1 MGTAT
6 VIISKGTWICSIN
19 TASHTSENMMESSME
34 TNIHSEHY
42 NGPSPYI
49 KTAVAQFEIPHSLR
63 YKKFTNAILRFYST
77 ANNTWQGYGL
87 KVAPYLTGDTL
98 DALRYNNVE
107 TLGVKGDQITV
118 EPLEFIGPS
127 FPRWRDADIT
137 GIFTNNI
144 YDYTYFTIFI
154 NAFPGMAT
162 DNNDWTGIGNASLTD
177 YETRLILTYDDVP
190 QLPPSPSYPVGTY
203 VSENTDLLFA
213 WNWESDTPATQAA
226 VQLEYKLKTA
236 QSWTTVSL
244 TQTNHTYLLTGGL
257 SVQGVYQWRIK
268 DTNDAGEVS
277 DYSSIAEFNVVG
289 QPAAPVIDNVPNKA
303 LTTIT
308 WATTDQN
315 AFDIQII
322 DSNNK
327 TVINDSVASSVAS
340 YKPNIFLKGSYT
352 AKVRVRNST
361 GLVSDWGTKA
371 FTINAAGPTKPT
383 IRLFQDDTQ
392 ITVETDTAGSQNYA
406 LIRKKGEEGPE
417 KILGFMPMGKFTDS
431 TFGFD
436 RQYKYIVRTWE
447 SGGYTDSDPERV
459 CYPKISIVLQTED
472 DELEI
477 DKSEEI
483 YLPYTEDITGE
494 MAVYNCIGRELPVVE
509 HGAFESRAFKTRLY
523 IEDEDQKERL
533 VAMSKKDRIYYR
545 DYSGRAFPVAI
556 QPPITFARW
565 MSEGYM
571 AEMTFIRIADTEVVV
586 NV

>member
-1 MGTAT
+1 MGSSLLTL
-6 VIISKGTWICSIN
+6 SKGTWIAKNNQQVHSSDN
-19 TASHTSENMMESSME
+19 LLRTSVTPDHE
-34 TNIHSEHY
+34 
-42 NGPSPYI
+42 
-49 KTAVAQFEIPHSLR
+49 TAVVQFTIPQSIR
-63 YKKFTNAILRFYST
+63 YKRFIGATLIFYTT
-77 ANNTWQGYGL
+77 AASSSGPDYGAGA
-87 KVAPYLTGDTL
+87 KISAYKTGNTL
-98 DALRYNNVE
+98 DQLIYNNLG
-107 TLGVKGDQITV
+107 TLGEVTDVVQA
-118 EPLEFIGPS
+118 EPNVLNPNYGT
-127 FPRWRDADIT
+127 FPRWRYLDVT
-137 GIFTNNI
+137 GIFKDNI
-144 YDYTYFTIFI
+144 VDKTYFTVLV
-154 NAFPGMAT
+154 NAMPGIGDYYA
-162 DNNDWTGIGNASLTD
+162 GIGNTSLTD
-177 YETRLILTYDDVP
+177 YETKLSLDYEDVP

-213 WNWESDTPATQAA
+213 WNWEATTGATQAA

-236 QSWTTVSL
+236 ESWTTVSL

-257 SVQGVYQWRIK
+257 AQGVYQWRIK
-268 DTNDAGEVS
+268 GTNDAGEVS

-371 FTINAAGPTKPT
+371 FTINAAGPSKPT

-392 ITVETDTAGSQNYA
+392 ITIETDTAASTNYA
-406 LIRKKGEEGPE
+406 VIRQKGEDGAEE
-417 KILGFMPMGKFTDS
+417 ILGTMTAGKFTDS

-436 RQYKYIVRTWE
+436 RQYKYIVRAWAT
-447 SGGYTDSDPERV
+447 GGYTDSDPERV

-533 VAMSKKDRIYYR
+533 VTMSRKDRIYYR

>member
-1 MGTAT
+1 MGSSLLT
-6 VIISKGTWICSIN
+6 ISKGTWI
-19 TASHTSENMMESSME
+19 E
-34 TNIHSEHY
+34 EHY
-42 NGPSPYI
+42 QTPHTADNLMRTSYWTNWE
-49 KTAVAQFEIPHSLR
+49 TAVAQFVIPQSLR
-63 YKKFTNAILRFYST
+63 YKRFINAVLIFYTT
-77 ANNTWQGYGL
+77 ASVGYDKGTGVRL
-87 KVAPYLTGDTL
+87 SPYMTGDTL
-98 DALRYNNVE
+98 DELIWSNMG
-107 TLGVKGDQITV
+107 TLGERGDIIEA
-118 EPLEFIGPS
+118 EPRSWDPS
-127 FPRWRDADIT
+127 QTFPRWRYLDIT
-137 GIFTNNI
+137 SIFSKYI
-144 YDYTYFTIFI
+144 VDGMYYTVMI
-154 NAFPGMAT
+154 NAFPGNTYGDYA
-162 DNNDWTGIGNASLTD
+162 GIGNASLEG
-177 YETRLILTYDDVP
+177 YETRLSLTYEDVP

-213 WNWESDTPATQAA
+213 WGWESNTPATQAA

-236 QSWTTVSL
+236 ESWTVVSL

-257 SVQGVYQWRIK
+257 AQGVYQWRIK
-268 DTNDAGEVS
+268 GTNDAGEVS

-371 FTINAAGPTKPT
+371 FTINAAGPSKPT

-392 ITVETDTAGSQNYA
+392 ITIETDTAASTNYA
-406 LIRKKGEEGPE
+406 VIRQENEDGAEE
-417 KILGFMPMGKFTDS
+417 ILGTMTAGKFTDS

-436 RQYKYIVRTWE
+436 RQYKYIVRAWAT
-447 SGGYTDSDPERV
+447 GGYTDSDPERV

-533 VAMSKKDRIYYR
+533 VAMSRKDRIYYR

>member
-1 MGTAT
+1 MGSSLLT
-6 VIISKGTWICSIN
+6 ISKGTWI
-19 TASHTSENMMESSME
+19 E
-34 TNIHSEHY
+34 EHY
-42 NGPSPYI
+42 QTPHTADNLMRTSYWTNWE
-49 KTAVAQFEIPHSLR
+49 TAVAQFVIPQSLR
-63 YKKFTNAILRFYST
+63 YKRFINAVLIFYTT
-77 ANNTWQGYGL
+77 ASVGYDKGTGVRL
-87 KVAPYLTGDTL
+87 SPYMTGDTL
-98 DALRYNNVE
+98 DELIWSNMG
-107 TLGVKGDQITV
+107 TLGERGDIIEA
-118 EPLEFIGPS
+118 EPRSWDPS
-127 FPRWRDADIT
+127 QTFPRWRYLDIT
-137 GIFTNNI
+137 SIFSKYI
-144 YDYTYFTIFI
+144 VDGMYYTVMI
-154 NAFPGMAT
+154 NAFPGNTYGDYA
-162 DNNDWTGIGNASLTD
+162 GFGNASLEG
-177 YETRLILTYDDVP
+177 YETRLSLTYEDVP

-213 WNWESDTPATQAA
+213 WGWESDTPATQAA

-236 QSWTTVSL
+236 ESWTVVSL

-257 SVQGVYQWRIK
+257 AQGVYQWRIK
-268 DTNDAGEVS
+268 GTNDAGEVS

-371 FTINAAGPTKPT
+371 FTINAAGPSKPT

-392 ITVETDTAGSQNYA
+392 ITIETDTAASTNYA
-406 LIRKKGEEGPE
+406 VIRQEGEDGAEE
-417 KILGFMPMGKFTDS
+417 ILGTMTAGKFTDS

-436 RQYKYIVRTWE
+436 RQYKYIVRAWAT
-447 SGGYTDSDPERV
+447 GGYTDSDPERV

-483 YLPYTEDITGE
+483 YLPYMEDITGE

-533 VAMSKKDRIYYR
+533 VAMSRKDRIYYR

>member
-1 MGTAT
+1 MGSSLLT
-6 VIISKGTWICSIN
+6 ISKGTWIYEN
-19 TASHTSENMMESSME
+19 NQTPHTSDNLMRSSIF
-34 TNIHSEHY
+34 TNEE
-42 NGPSPYI
+42 
-49 KTAVAQFEIPHSLR
+49 TAVAQFIIPSSLR
-63 YKKFTNAILRFYST
+63 YKRFVSATLIFYTT
-77 ANNTWQGYGL
+77 ARSGSETSYGDGCRL
-87 KVAPYLTGDTL
+87 SAYKTGDTL
-98 DALRYNNVE
+98 DELIWNNMGALGER
-107 TLGVKGDQITV
+107 GDIIEA
-118 EPLEFIGPS
+118 EPIS
-127 FPRWRDADIT
+127 AYSSDTFPRWRYIDIT
-137 GIFTNNI
+137 GIFAKNI
-144 YDYTYFTIFI
+144 VDGTYYTIMI
-154 NAFPGMAT
+154 NAWPGVHGAYA
-162 DNNDWTGIGNASLTD
+162 GIGNASLTD
-177 YETRLILTYDDVP
+177 YETKLSVTYEDVP

-213 WNWESDTPATQAA
+213 WNWETTTGSSQAA

-236 QSWTTVSL
+236 ESWTTVSL

-257 SVQGVYQWRIK
+257 AQGVYQWRIK
-268 DTNDAGEVS
+268 GTNDAGEVS

-371 FTINAAGPTKPT
+371 FTINAAGPSKPT

-392 ITVETDTAGSQNYA
+392 ITIETDTVASTNYA
-406 LIRKKGEEGPE
+406 VIRQEGEDGAEE
-417 KILGFMPMGKFTDS
+417 ILGTMTAGKFTDS

-436 RQYKYIVRTWE
+436 RQYKYIVRAWAT
-447 SGGYTDSDPERV
+447 GGYTDSDPERV

-494 MAVYNCIGRELPVVE
+494 MAVYNCIGRQLPVVE

-533 VAMSKKDRIYYR
+533 VAMSRKDRIYYR

>member
-1 MGTAT
+1 MGSALLT
-6 VIISKGTWICSIN
+6 ISKGTWIYKNNQIP
-19 TASHTSENMMESSME
+19 HTSDNLLR
-34 TNIHSEHY
+34 TN
-42 NGPSPYI
+42 YI
-49 KTAVAQFEIPHSLR
+49 TGNETAVAQFVIPQNLR
-63 YKKFTNAILRFYST
+63 YKRFIGATLIMYTTPRAGTSESFGT
-77 ANNTWQGYGL
+77 GCRL
-87 KVAPYLTGDTL
+87 SPYKTRDTL
-98 DALRYNNVE
+98 DELIWNNRG
-107 TLGVKGDQITV
+107 TLGEQGDIIEA
-118 EPLEFIGPS
+118 EPQSWDQSET
-127 FPRWRDADIT
+127 FPRWRYLDVTA
-137 GIFTNNI
+137 IFK
-144 YDYTYFTIFI
+144 DYIVDGTYYTIMI
-154 NAFPGMAT
+154 NAWPGLGAGYYA
-162 DNNDWTGIGNASLTD
+162 GIGNASLTD
-177 YETRLILTYDDVP
+177 YETRLSVDYEDVP

-203 VSENTDLLFA
+203 VMENTDLLFA
-213 WNWESDTPATQAA
+213 WNWETTTGSSQAA

-236 QSWTTVSL
+236 ESWTTVSL

-257 SVQGVYQWRIK
+257 AQGVYQWRIK
-268 DTNDAGEVS
+268 GTNDAGEVS

-371 FTINAAGPTKPT
+371 FTINAAGPSKPT

-392 ITVETDTAGSQNYA
+392 ITIETDTAASTNYA
-406 LIRKKGEEGPE
+406 VIRQEGEDGAEE
-417 KILGFMPMGKFTDS
+417 ILGMMTAGKFTDS

-436 RQYKYIVRTWE
+436 RQYKYIVRAWAT
-447 SGGYTDSDPERV
+447 GGYTDSDPERV

-533 VAMSKKDRIYYR
+533 VAMSRKDRIYYR

>member
-1 MGTAT
+1 MGSALLT
-6 VIISKGTWICSIN
+6 ISKGTWIYKNNQIP
-19 TASHTSENMMESSME
+19 HTSDNLLRTS
-34 TNIHSEHY
+34 
-42 NGPSPYI
+42 YI
-49 KTAVAQFEIPHSLR
+49 TGNETAVAQFVIPQNLR
-63 YKKFTNAILRFYST
+63 YKRFIGATLIMYTTPRTGTSESFGT
-77 ANNTWQGYGL
+77 GCRL
-87 KVAPYLTGDTL
+87 SPYKTRDTL
-98 DALRYNNVE
+98 DELIWNNRG
-107 TLGVKGDQITV
+107 TLGEQGDIIEA
-118 EPLEFIGPS
+118 EPQSWDQSET
-127 FPRWRDADIT
+127 FPRWRYLDVTA
-137 GIFTNNI
+137 IFK
-144 YDYTYFTIFI
+144 DYIVDGTYYTIMI
-154 NAFPGMAT
+154 NAWPGLGPGMYA
-162 DNNDWTGIGNASLTD
+162 GIGNASLTD
-177 YETRLILTYDDVP
+177 YETRLSVDYEDVP

-203 VSENTDLLFA
+203 VMENTDLLFA
-213 WNWESDTPATQAA
+213 WNWETTTGSSQAA

-236 QSWTTVSL
+236 ESWTTVSL

-257 SVQGVYQWRIK
+257 AQGVYQWRIK
-268 DTNDAGEVS
+268 GTNDAGEVS

-371 FTINAAGPTKPT
+371 FTINAAGPSKPT

-392 ITVETDTAGSQNYA
+392 ITIETDTAASTNYA
-406 LIRKKGEEGPE
+406 VIRQEGEDGAEE
-417 KILGFMPMGKFTDS
+417 ILGTMAAGKFTDS

-436 RQYKYIVRTWE
+436 RQYKYIVRAWAT
-447 SGGYTDSDPERV
+447 GGYTDSDPERV

-533 VAMSKKDRIYYR
+533 VAMSRKDRIYYR

>member
-1 MGTAT
+1 MGNSTLT
-6 VIISKGTWICSIN
+6 ISKGTWIEPSN
-19 TASHTSENMMESSME
+19 QTPHTSDNLLRTAWYTDS
-34 TNIHSEHY
+34 Y
-42 NGPSPYI
+42 
-49 KTAVAQFEIPHSLR
+49 TAVAQFTIPQILR
-63 YKKFTNAILRFYST
+63 YKRFINATLQFYT
-77 ANNTWQGYGL
+77 TGGLNTPGTGVQISAY
-87 KVAPYLTGDTL
+87 KTGDTL
-98 DALRYNNVE
+98 DSLIWSNMG
-107 TLGVKGDQITV
+107 TLGERGDIIV
-118 EPLEFIGPS
+118 AEPFGWDS
-127 FPRWRDADIT
+127 SQTFPRWRSLDVT

-144 YDYTYFTIFI
+144 VDGTYFTVMV
-154 NAFPGMAT
+154 NAFPGVSTNYA
-162 DNNDWTGIGNASLTD
+162 GIGNASLSG
-177 YETRLILTYDDVP
+177 YETKLILTYEDVP
-190 QLPPSPSYPVGTY
+190 QFPPSPSYPVGTY
-203 VSENTDLLFA
+203 VSEDTDLLFA
-213 WNWESDTPATQAA
+213 WNWETTTGSSQAA

-236 QSWTTVSL
+236 ENWTVVSL

-268 DTNDAGEVS
+268 GTNDAGEVS

-308 WATTDQN
+308 WTTTDQN

-327 TVINDSVASSVAS
+327 KVIDDSVASSVAS

-371 FTINAAGPTKPT
+371 FTINAAGPTKPN
-383 IRLFQDDTQ
+383 ILLFQNGVH
-392 ITVETDTAGSQNYA
+392 ISIETTTAASTNYA
-406 LIRKKGEEGPE
+406 VVRQEGEDGAEE
-417 KILGFMPMGKFTDS
+417 ILGTMTAGKFTDS

-436 RQYKYIVRTWE
+436 RQYKYIVRAWAT
-447 SGGYTDSDPERV
+447 GGYTDSDPERV

-533 VAMSKKDRIYYR
+533 VAMSRKDRIYYR

-565 MSEGYM
+565 MSAGYM

>member
-1 MGTAT
+1 METST
-6 VIISKGTWICSIN
+6 LTLSNGTWIEPSN
-19 TASHTSENMMESSME
+19 QTPHSTETLLRTAWYT
-34 TNIHSEHY
+34 TTY
-42 NGPSPYI
+42 
-49 KTAVAQFEIPHSLR
+49 TAVVQFTIPQSLR
-63 YKKFTNAILRFYST
+63 YKRFTNATLSFYTT
-77 ANNTWQGYGL
+77 AVNNLYGTGVRL
-87 KVAPYLTGDTL
+87 SVYKTGDTL
-98 DALRYNNVE
+98 DSLIWSNVGV
-107 TLGVKGDQITV
+107 LGERGEIIDA
-118 EPLEFIGPS
+118 EPFDIDPS
-127 FPRWRDADIT
+127 KTFPRWRNLDIT
-137 GIFTNNI
+137 GIFASNI
-144 YDYTYFTIFI
+144 VDGTYFTVMI
-154 NAFPGMAT
+154 NAFPGNSYDYA
-162 DNNDWTGIGNASLTD
+162 GIGNYNLSG
-177 YETRLILTYDDVP
+177 YETKLILTYEDVP

-203 VSENTDLLFA
+203 VTENTDLLFA
-213 WNWESDTPATQAA
+213 WNWEATTGATQAA

-236 QSWTTVSL
+236 ESWTVVSL

-268 DTNDAGEVS
+268 GTNDAGEVS

-361 GLVSDWGTKA
+361 GLVSNWGTKA

-392 ITVETDTAGSQNYA
+392 ITIETDTSASTNYA
-406 LIRKKGEEGPE
+406 VIRQEGEDGAEE
-417 KILGFMPMGKFTDS
+417 ILGTMTAGKFTDS

-436 RQYKYIVRTWE
+436 RQYKYIVRAWAT
-447 SGGYTDSDPERV
+447 GGYTDSDPERV

-533 VAMSKKDRIYYR
+533 VAMSRKDRIFYR

>member
-1 MGTAT
+1 MGSALLT
-6 VIISKGTWICSIN
+6 ISKGTWIYKNNQIP
-19 TASHTSENMMESSME
+19 HTSDNLLR
-34 TNIHSEHY
+34 TN
-42 NGPSPYI
+42 YI
-49 KTAVAQFEIPHSLR
+49 TGNETAVAQFVIPQNLR
-63 YKKFTNAILRFYST
+63 YKRFIGATLIMYTT
-77 ANNTWQGYGL
+77 ARAGTSESFGTGCRL
-87 KVAPYLTGDTL
+87 SPYKTRDTL
-98 DALRYNNVE
+98 DELIWNNRG
-107 TLGVKGDQITV
+107 TLGEQGDIIEA
-118 EPLEFIGPS
+118 EPQSWDQSET
-127 FPRWRDADIT
+127 FPRWRYLDVTA
-137 GIFTNNI
+137 IFK
-144 YDYTYFTIFI
+144 DYIVDGTYYTIMI
-154 NAFPGMAT
+154 NAWPGLGAGYYA
-162 DNNDWTGIGNASLTD
+162 GIGNASLTD
-177 YETRLILTYDDVP
+177 YETRLSVDYEDVP

-203 VSENTDLLFA
+203 VMENTDLLFA
-213 WNWESDTPATQAA
+213 WDWETTTGSSQAA

-236 QSWTTVSL
+236 ESWTTVSL

-257 SVQGVYQWRIK
+257 AQGVYQWRIK
-268 DTNDAGEVS
+268 GTNDAGEVS
-277 DYSSIAEFNVVG
+277 EYSSIAEFNVVG

-371 FTINAAGPTKPT
+371 FTINAAGPSKPT

-392 ITVETDTAGSQNYA
+392 ITIETDTAASTNYA
-406 LIRKKGEEGPE
+406 VIRQKGEDGAEE
-417 KILGFMPMGKFTDS
+417 ILGIMTAGKFTDS

-436 RQYKYIVRTWE
+436 RQYKYIVRAWAT
-447 SGGYTDSDPERV
+447 GGYTDSDPERV

-494 MAVYNCIGRELPVVE
+494 MAAYNCIGRELPVVE

-533 VAMSKKDRIYYR
+533 VAMSRKDRIYYR

>member
-1 MGTAT
+1 MGTST
-6 VIISKGTWICSIN
+6 LTLSNGTWIEPSN
-19 TASHTSENMMESSME
+19 QTPHSTDTLLRTAYYT
-34 TNIHSEHY
+34 TTY
-42 NGPSPYI
+42 
-49 KTAVAQFEIPHSLR
+49 TAVVQFTIPQSLR
-63 YKKFTNAILRFYST
+63 YKRFINATLSFYTT
-77 ANNTWQGYGL
+77 AVYNLYGTGVRL
-87 KVAPYLTGDTL
+87 SVYKTGDTL
-98 DALRYNNVE
+98 DSLIWSNV
-107 TLGVKGDQITV
+107 GVFGERGEIIDA
-118 EPLEFIGPS
+118 EPFDIDPS
-127 FPRWRDADIT
+127 KTFPRWRNLDIT
-137 GIFTNNI
+137 GIFANNI
-144 YDYTYFTIFI
+144 VDGTYFTIMI
-154 NAFPGMAT
+154 NAFPGNSYDYAG
-162 DNNDWTGIGNASLTD
+162 TGNYNLSG
-177 YETRLILTYDDVP
+177 YETKLILTYEDVP

-203 VSENTDLLFA
+203 VSEDTDLLFA
-213 WNWESDTPATQAA
+213 WNWEATTGATQAA

-236 QSWTTVSL
+236 STWTTVSL

-268 DTNDAGEVS
+268 GTNDAGEVS

-361 GLVSDWGTKA
+361 GLVSNWGTKA

-392 ITVETDTAGSQNYA
+392 ITIETDTAASTNYA
-406 LIRKKGEEGPE
+406 VIRQEGEDGAE
-417 KILGFMPMGKFTDS
+417 KILGTMTAGKFTDS

-436 RQYKYIVRTWE
+436 RQYKYVVRAWAT
-447 SGGYTDSDPERV
+447 GGYTDSDPERT

-565 MSEGYM
+565 MGDGYM
-571 AEMTFIRIADTEVVV
+571 ADIQFVRISDTEVVI

>member
-1 MGTAT
+1 MGSALLT
-6 VIISKGTWICSIN
+6 ISKGTWIYKNNQIP
-19 TASHTSENMMESSME
+19 HTSDNLLRTS
-34 TNIHSEHY
+34 
-42 NGPSPYI
+42 YI
-49 KTAVAQFEIPHSLR
+49 TGNETAVAQFVIPQNLR
-63 YKKFTNAILRFYST
+63 YKRFIGATLIMYTTPRTGTSESFGT
-77 ANNTWQGYGL
+77 GCRL
-87 KVAPYLTGDTL
+87 SPYKTGDTL
-98 DALRYNNVE
+98 DELIWNNRG
-107 TLGVKGDQITV
+107 TLGEQGDIIEA
-118 EPLEFIGPS
+118 EPQSWDQSET
-127 FPRWRDADIT
+127 FPRWRYLDVTA
-137 GIFTNNI
+137 IFK
-144 YDYTYFTIFI
+144 DYIVDGTYYTIMI
-154 NAFPGMAT
+154 NAWPGLGPGMYA
-162 DNNDWTGIGNASLTD
+162 GIGNASLTD
-177 YETRLILTYDDVP
+177 YETRLSVDYEDVP

-203 VSENTDLLFA
+203 VMENTDLLFA
-213 WNWESDTPATQAA
+213 WNWETTTGSSQAA

-236 QSWTTVSL
+236 ESWTTVSL

-257 SVQGVYQWRIK
+257 AQGVYQWRIK
-268 DTNDAGEVS
+268 GTNDAGEVS

-361 GLVSDWGTKA
+361 GLVSDWGTIA
-371 FTINAAGPTKPT
+371 FTINAAGPSKPT

-392 ITVETDTAGSQNYA
+392 ITIETDTAASTNYA
-406 LIRKKGEEGPE
+406 VIRQEGEDGAEE
-417 KILGFMPMGKFTDS
+417 ILGTMTAGKFTDS

-436 RQYKYIVRTWE
+436 RQYKYIVRAWAT
-447 SGGYTDSDPERV
+447 GGYTDSDPERV

-533 VAMSKKDRIYYR
+533 VAMSRKDRIYYR

>member
-1 MGTAT
+1 MGTST
-6 VIISKGTWICSIN
+6 LIINKGTWIVPESQ
-19 TASHTSENMMESSME
+19 TPHTSDPLMRSDWY
-34 TNIHSEHY
+34 TNR
-42 NGPSPYI
+42 N
-49 KTAVAQFEIPHSLR
+49 TAVAQFVIPQSLR
-63 YKKFTNAILRFYST
+63 YKKFINAVLNFYST
-77 ANNTWQGYGL
+77 AASNWQGTGVRL
-87 KVAPYLTGDTL
+87 SPYKTRDTL
-98 DALRYNNVE
+98 DSLIWSNVE
-107 TLGVKGDQITV
+107 SLGERGEIITAEKWSYDEV
-118 EPLEFIGPS
+118 TY
-127 FPRWRDADIT
+127 PRWRSIDIT
-137 GIFTNNI
+137 GIFLGYIVDDT
-144 YDYTYFTIFI
+144 YYTVMI
-154 NAFPGMAT
+154 NAIPGHSAA
-162 DNNDWTGIGNASLTD
+162 DGYFADLYTGIGNYNLSG
-177 YETRLILTYDDVP
+177 YETKLILTYDDVP

-203 VSENTDLLFA
+203 VTENTDLLFA
-213 WNWESDTPATQAA
+213 WNWEATTGATQAA
-226 VQLEYKLKTA
+226 VQLEYKLKAA
-236 QSWTTVSL
+236 QSWTVVSL

-268 DTNDAGEVS
+268 GTNDAGEVS

-308 WATTDQN
+308 WGTTDQN

-371 FTINAAGPTKPT
+371 FTINAAGPTKPN
-383 IRLFQDDTQ
+383 ILLFQNGVH
-392 ITVETDTAGSQNYA
+392 ISIETTTAASTNYA
-406 LIRKKGEEGPE
+406 VIRQEGEDGAE
-417 KILGFMPMGKFTDS
+417 KILGTMTAGKFTDS

-436 RQYKYIVRTWE
+436 RQYKYIVRAWAT
-447 SGGYTDSDPERV
+447 GGYTDSDPERV

-533 VAMSKKDRIYYR
+533 VAMSRKDRIYYR

>member
-1 MGTAT
+1 MGGSLLTL
-6 VIISKGTWICSIN
+6 SKGTWIAQDSQTGHVSDN
-19 TASHTSENMMESSME
+19 LMRSNWYPTRE
-34 TNIHSEHY
+34 
-42 NGPSPYI
+42 
-49 KTAVAQFEIPHSLR
+49 TAVAQFTIPQNLR
-63 YKKFTNAILRFYST
+63 YKRFTSATLIFYST
-77 ANNTWQGYGL
+77 TDPNSGFNTGSGCRLSAY
-87 KVAPYLTGDTL
+87 KTGDTL
-98 DALRYNNVE
+98 DQLIWSNMGALGERSEIIVAE
-107 TLGVKGDQITV
+107 EFRWSGDT
-118 EPLEFIGPS
+118 
-127 FPRWRDADIT
+127 FPRWRYIDVTAL
-137 GIFTNNI
+137 FANNLV
-144 YDYTYFTIFI
+144 DRTYFTVMI
-154 NAFPGMAT
+154 NAFPGLASYC
-162 DNNDWTGIGNASLTD
+162 GIGNVSNTG
-177 YETRLILTYDDVP
+177 YETRLSLGYEDVP

-203 VSENTDLLFA
+203 VNENTDLLFA
-213 WNWESDTPATQAA
+213 WNWEATTGATQAA

-236 QSWTTVSL
+236 ESWTTVSL

-257 SVQGVYQWRIK
+257 AQGVYQWRIK
-268 DTNDAGEVS
+268 GTNDAGEVS

-371 FTINAAGPTKPT
+371 FTINAAGPSKPT

-392 ITVETDTAGSQNYA
+392 ITIETDTAASTNYA
-406 LIRKKGEEGPE
+406 VIRQEGEDGAEE
-417 KILGFMPMGKFTDS
+417 ILGTMTAGKFTDS

-436 RQYKYIVRTWE
+436 RQYKYIVRAWAT
-447 SGGYTDSDPERV
+447 GGYTDSDPERV

-533 VAMSKKDRIYYR
+533 VAMSRKDRIYYR

>member
-1 MGTAT
+1 MGSALLT
-6 VIISKGTWICSIN
+6 ISKGTWIYKNNQIP
-19 TASHTSENMMESSME
+19 HTSDNLLR
-34 TNIHSEHY
+34 TN
-42 NGPSPYI
+42 YI
-49 KTAVAQFEIPHSLR
+49 TGNETAVAQFVIPQNLR
-63 YKKFTNAILRFYST
+63 YKRFIGATLIMYTTPRAGTSESFGT
-77 ANNTWQGYGL
+77 GCRL
-87 KVAPYLTGDTL
+87 SPYKTRDTL
-98 DALRYNNVE
+98 DELIWNNRG
-107 TLGVKGDQITV
+107 TLGEQGDIIEA
-118 EPLEFIGPS
+118 EPQSWDQSET
-127 FPRWRDADIT
+127 FPRWRYLDVTA
-137 GIFTNNI
+137 IFK
-144 YDYTYFTIFI
+144 DYIVDGTYYTIMI
-154 NAFPGMAT
+154 NAWPGLGAGYYA
-162 DNNDWTGIGNASLTD
+162 GIGNASLTD
-177 YETRLILTYDDVP
+177 YETRLSVDYEDVP

-203 VSENTDLLFA
+203 VMENTDLLFA
-213 WNWESDTPATQAA
+213 WNWETTTGSSQAA

-236 QSWTTVSL
+236 ESWTTVSL

-257 SVQGVYQWRIK
+257 AQGVYQWRIK
-268 DTNDAGEVS
+268 GTNDAGEVS

-303 LTTIT
+303 LTTII

-340 YKPNIFLKGSYT
+340 YKPNTFLKGSYT

-371 FTINAAGPTKPT
+371 FTINAAGPSKPT

-392 ITVETDTAGSQNYA
+392 ITIETDTAASTNYA
-406 LIRKKGEEGPE
+406 VIRQEGEDGAE
-417 KILGFMPMGKFTDS
+417 KILGTMTAGKFTDS

-436 RQYKYIVRTWE
+436 RQYKYIVRAWAT
-447 SGGYTDSDPERV
+447 GGYTDSDPERV

-509 HGAFESRAFKTRLY
+509 HGAFELRAFKTRLY

-533 VAMSKKDRIYYR
+533 VAMSRKDRIYYR

>member
-1 MGTAT
+1 MGSALLT
-6 VIISKGTWICSIN
+6 ISKGTWIYKNNQIP
-19 TASHTSENMMESSME
+19 HTSDNLLR
-34 TNIHSEHY
+34 TN
-42 NGPSPYI
+42 YI
-49 KTAVAQFEIPHSLR
+49 TGNETAVAQFVIPQNLR
-63 YKKFTNAILRFYST
+63 YKRFIGATLIMYTTPRAGTSESFGT
-77 ANNTWQGYGL
+77 GCRL
-87 KVAPYLTGDTL
+87 SPYKTRDTL
-98 DALRYNNVE
+98 DELIWNNRG
-107 TLGVKGDQITV
+107 TLGEQGDIIEA
-118 EPLEFIGPS
+118 EPQSWDQSET
-127 FPRWRDADIT
+127 FPRWRYLDVTA
-137 GIFTNNI
+137 IFK
-144 YDYTYFTIFI
+144 DYIVDGTYYTIMI
-154 NAFPGMAT
+154 NAWPGLGAGYYA
-162 DNNDWTGIGNASLTD
+162 GIGNASLTD
-177 YETRLILTYDDVP
+177 YETRLSVDYEDVP

-203 VSENTDLLFA
+203 VMENTDLLFA
-213 WNWESDTPATQAA
+213 WNWETTTGSSQAA

-236 QSWTTVSL
+236 ESWTTVSL
-244 TQTNHTYLLTGGL
+244 TQTSHTYLLTGGL
-257 SVQGVYQWRIK
+257 AQGVYQWRIK
-268 DTNDAGEVS
+268 GTNDAGEVS

-371 FTINAAGPTKPT
+371 FTINAAGPSKPT

-392 ITVETDTAGSQNYA
+392 ITIETDTAASTNYA
-406 LIRKKGEEGPE
+406 VIRQEGEDGAE
-417 KILGFMPMGKFTDS
+417 KILGTMTAGKFTDS

-436 RQYKYIVRTWE
+436 RQYKYIVRAWAT
-447 SGGYTDSDPERV
+447 GGYTDSDPERV

-533 VAMSKKDRIYYR
+533 VAMSRKDRIYYR

>member
-1 MGTAT
+1 MGSSLLTLT
-6 VIISKGTWICSIN
+6 KGTWIN
-19 TASHTSENMMESSME
+19 PNNQQSHTSDNLLRTSI
-34 TNIHSEHY
+34 TANQD
-42 NGPSPYI
+42 
-49 KTAVAQFEIPHSLR
+49 TAVVQFTIPQNLR
-63 YKKFTNAILRFYST
+63 YKRFINAVLIFYTTTSAGGQDIGAGAKLT
-77 ANNTWQGYGL
+77 AY
-87 KVAPYLTGDTL
+87 KTGDTL
-98 DALRYNNVE
+98 DQLIWSNMGALGEITDIVQAEPN
-107 TLGVKGDQITV
+107 TLAPSAG
-118 EPLEFIGPS
+118 S
-127 FPRWRDADIT
+127 FPRWRYLDVT
-137 GIFTNNI
+137 GIFLNNI
-144 YDYTYFTIFI
+144 VDATYFTVMI
-154 NAFPGMAT
+154 NAIPGIGTSYA
-162 DNNDWTGIGNASLTD
+162 GIGNVSNTGYETKLSLD
-177 YETRLILTYDDVP
+177 YEDVP
-190 QLPPSPSYPVGTY
+190 QLPPAPSYPVGTY

-213 WNWESDTPATQAA
+213 WSWETTTGSSQAA

-236 QSWTTVSL
+236 ESWTTVSL

-257 SVQGVYQWRIK
+257 AQGVYQWRIK
-268 DTNDAGEVS
+268 GTNDAGEVS

-371 FTINAAGPTKPT
+371 FTINAAGPSKPT

-392 ITVETDTAGSQNYA
+392 ITIETDTAASTNYA
-406 LIRKKGEEGPE
+406 VIRQEGEDGAE
-417 KILGFMPMGKFTDS
+417 KILGTMTAGKFTDS

-436 RQYKYIVRTWE
+436 RQYKYIVRAWAT
-447 SGGYTDSDPERV
+447 GGYTDSDPERV

-533 VAMSKKDRIYYR
+533 VAMSRKDRIYYR

>member
-1 MGTAT
+1 MGTST
-6 VIISKGTWICSIN
+6 LIINKGTWIYEN
-19 TASHTSENMMESSME
+19 DQTPHTSDTLMRSDWR
-34 TNIHSEHY
+34 TDGH
-42 NGPSPYI
+42 
-49 KTAVAQFEIPHSLR
+49 TAVAQFVIPQNLR
-63 YKKFTNAILRFYST
+63 YKRFINATLTFYST
-77 ANNTWQGYGL
+77 GGVQNYHGKGARL
-87 KVAPYLTGDTL
+87 SPYKTGDTL
-98 DALRYNNVE
+98 DELIWSNMGS
-107 TLGVKGDQITV
+107 LGERGEIIEAERWTYDDTTY
-118 EPLEFIGPS
+118 
-127 FPRWRDADIT
+127 PRWRSIDVT
-137 GIFTNNI
+137 GIFKDYIVDGTYYTVMINAVPGFSYPNI
-144 YDYTYFTIFI
+144 YEYDLY
-154 NAFPGMAT
+154 
-162 DNNDWTGIGNASLTD
+162 TGIGNYNLSG
-177 YETRLILTYDDVP
+177 YETKLTLTYEDVP

-203 VSENTDLLFA
+203 VTENTDLLFA
-213 WNWESDTPATQAA
+213 WNWETTTGSSQAA

-236 QSWTTVSL
+236 ESWTTVSL

-268 DTNDAGEVS
+268 GTNDAGEVS

-371 FTINAAGPTKPT
+371 FTINAAGPSKPT

-392 ITVETDTAGSQNYA
+392 ITIETDTAASTNYA
-406 LIRKKGEEGPE
+406 VIRQEGEDGAEE
-417 KILGFMPMGKFTDS
+417 ILGTMTAGKFIDS

-436 RQYKYIVRTWE
+436 RQYKYIVRAWAT
-447 SGGYTDSDPERV
+447 GGYTDSDPERV

-533 VAMSKKDRIYYR
+533 VAMSRKDRIYYR

>member
-1 MGTAT
+1 MGSSTLT
-6 VIISKGTWICSIN
+6 INKGTWIYEN
-19 TASHTSENMMESSME
+19 DQTPHTSDTLLRSDWY
-34 TNIHSEHY
+34 TDKH
-42 NGPSPYI
+42 
-49 KTAVAQFEIPHSLR
+49 TAVAQFVIPNNLR
-63 YKKFTNAILRFYST
+63 YKRFINATLTFYST
-77 ANNTWQGYGL
+77 EGMPGWTGGGVRL
-87 KVAPYLTGDTL
+87 SPYKTGDTL
-98 DALRYNNVE
+98 NELIWSNVSN
-107 TLGVKGDQITV
+107 LGERGDIIVAERFDFDENKTY
-118 EPLEFIGPS
+118 
-127 FPRWRDADIT
+127 PRWRSLDIT
-137 GIFTNNI
+137 GIFKDYIVDGTYYTVMINAVPGFSYPNI
-144 YDYTYFTIFI
+144 YDYDHY
-154 NAFPGMAT
+154 
-162 DNNDWTGIGNASLTD
+162 TGIGNANLSG
-177 YETRLILTYDDVP
+177 YETKLILTYEDVP

-203 VSENTDLLFA
+203 VSEDTDLLFA
-213 WNWESDTPATQAA
+213 WNWETTTGSSQAA

-236 QSWTTVSL
+236 ESWTVVSL

-268 DTNDAGEVS
+268 GTNDAGEVS

-308 WATTDQN
+308 WTTTDQN

-361 GLVSDWGTKA
+361 GLVSNWGTKA
-371 FTINAAGPTKPT
+371 FTINAAGPAAPN
-383 IRLFQDDTQ
+383 IQLYQDDTH
-392 ITVETDTAGSQNYA
+392 ILIETMYAAGYNYA
-406 LIRKKGEEGPE
+406 VVRTEGEDGPE
-417 KILGFMPMGKFTDS
+417 KILGRMPVGTFTDS
-431 TFGFD
+431 TFGFGK
-436 RQYKYIVRTWE
+436 QYKYVVRVWE

-483 YLPYTEDITGE
+483 YLPYTEDINGE

-509 HGAFESRAFKTRLY
+509 HGAFESRAFKTRIY

-533 VAMSKKDRIYYR
+533 VAMSRKNRIFYR

>member
-1 MGTAT
+1 MGSALLT
-6 VIISKGTWICSIN
+6 ISKGTWIYKNNQIP
-19 TASHTSENMMESSME
+19 HTSDNLLRTS
-34 TNIHSEHY
+34 
-42 NGPSPYI
+42 YI
-49 KTAVAQFEIPHSLR
+49 TGNETAVAQFVIPQNLR
-63 YKKFTNAILRFYST
+63 YKRFIGATLIMYTTPRTGTSESFGT
-77 ANNTWQGYGL
+77 GCRL
-87 KVAPYLTGDTL
+87 SPYKTGDTL
-98 DALRYNNVE
+98 DELIWNNRG
-107 TLGVKGDQITV
+107 TLGEQGDIIEA
-118 EPLEFIGPS
+118 EPQSWDQSET
-127 FPRWRDADIT
+127 FPRWRYLDVTA
-137 GIFTNNI
+137 IFK
-144 YDYTYFTIFI
+144 DYIVDGTYYTIMI
-154 NAFPGMAT
+154 NAWPGLGAGMYA
-162 DNNDWTGIGNASLTD
+162 GIGNASLTD
-177 YETRLILTYDDVP
+177 YETRLSVDYEDVP

-203 VSENTDLLFA
+203 VMENTDLLFA
-213 WNWESDTPATQAA
+213 WNWETTTGSSQAA

-236 QSWTTVSL
+236 ESWTTVSL

-257 SVQGVYQWRIK
+257 AQGVYQWRIK
-268 DTNDAGEVS
+268 GTNDAGEVS

-308 WATTDQN
+308 WTTTDQN

-327 TVINDSVASSVAS
+327 KVIDDSVASSVAS

-383 IRLFQDDTQ
+383 IRLFQNDTQ

-406 LIRKKGEEGPE
+406 LIRTEGEEGPE

-523 IEDEDQKERL
+523 IEDENQKERL
-533 VAMSKKDRIYYR
+533 VAMSRKDRIYYR

>member
-1 MGTAT
+1 MGSSLLTLT
-6 VIISKGTWICSIN
+6 KGTWIAKNNQQVHSSDN
-19 TASHTSENMMESSME
+19 LLRTSVTPDHE
-34 TNIHSEHY
+34 
-42 NGPSPYI
+42 
-49 KTAVAQFEIPHSLR
+49 TAVVQFTIPQSIR
-63 YKKFTNAILRFYST
+63 YKRFIGATLIFYTT
-77 ANNTWQGYGL
+77 AASSSGPDYGAGA
-87 KVAPYLTGDTL
+87 KISAYKTGNTL
-98 DALRYNNVE
+98 DQLIYNNLG
-107 TLGVKGDQITV
+107 TLGEVTDVVQA
-118 EPLEFIGPS
+118 EPNVLNPNYGT
-127 FPRWRDADIT
+127 FPRWRYLDVT
-137 GIFTNNI
+137 GIFKDNI
-144 YDYTYFTIFI
+144 VDKTYFTVLV
-154 NAFPGMAT
+154 NAMPGIGDYYA
-162 DNNDWTGIGNASLTD
+162 GIGNTSLTD
-177 YETRLILTYDDVP
+177 YETKLSLDYEDVP

-213 WNWESDTPATQAA
+213 WNWEATTGAPQAA

-236 QSWTTVSL
+236 ESWTTVSL

-257 SVQGVYQWRIK
+257 AQGVYQWRIK
-268 DTNDAGEVS
+268 GTNDAGEVS

-392 ITVETDTAGSQNYA
+392 ITIETDTAASTNYA
-406 LIRKKGEEGPE
+406 VIRQEGEDGAEE
-417 KILGFMPMGKFTDS
+417 ILGTMTAGKFTDS

-436 RQYKYIVRTWE
+436 RQYKYIVRAWAT
-447 SGGYTDSDPERV
+447 GGYTDSDPERV

-523 IEDEDQKERL
+523 IEDEDQKERI
-533 VAMSKKDRIYYR
+533 VAMSRKDRIYYR

>member
-1 MGTAT
+1 MGSSLLTLT
-6 VIISKGTWICSIN
+6 KGTWIAKNNQQVHSSDN
-19 TASHTSENMMESSME
+19 LLRTSVTPDHE
-34 TNIHSEHY
+34 
-42 NGPSPYI
+42 
-49 KTAVAQFEIPHSLR
+49 TAVVQFTIPQSIR
-63 YKKFTNAILRFYST
+63 YKRFIGATLIFYTT
-77 ANNTWQGYGL
+77 AASSSGPDYGAGA
-87 KVAPYLTGDTL
+87 KISAYKTGNTL
-98 DALRYNNVE
+98 DQLIYNNLG
-107 TLGVKGDQITV
+107 TLGEVTDVVQA
-118 EPLEFIGPS
+118 EPNVLNPNYGT
-127 FPRWRDADIT
+127 FPRWRYLDVT
-137 GIFTNNI
+137 GIFKDNI
-144 YDYTYFTIFI
+144 VDKTYFTVLV
-154 NAFPGMAT
+154 NAMPGIGYYYA
-162 DNNDWTGIGNASLTD
+162 GIGNTSLTD
-177 YETRLILTYDDVP
+177 YETKLSLDYEDVP

-213 WNWESDTPATQAA
+213 WNWEATTGATQAA

-236 QSWTTVSL
+236 ESWTVVSL

-257 SVQGVYQWRIK
+257 AQGVYQWRIK
-268 DTNDAGEVS
+268 GTNDAGEVS

-371 FTINAAGPTKPT
+371 FTINAAGPSKPT

-392 ITVETDTAGSQNYA
+392 ITIETDTAASTNYA
-406 LIRKKGEEGPE
+406 VIRQEGEDGAEE
-417 KILGFMPMGKFTDS
+417 ILGTMTAGKFTDS

-436 RQYKYIVRTWE
+436 RQYKYIVRAWAT
-447 SGGYTDSDPERV
+447 GGYTDSDPERV

>member
-1 MGTAT
+1 MGSSLLT
-6 VIISKGTWICSIN
+6 ISKGTWI
-19 TASHTSENMMESSME
+19 E
-34 TNIHSEHY
+34 EHY
-42 NGPSPYI
+42 QTPHTADNLMRTSYWTNWE
-49 KTAVAQFEIPHSLR
+49 TAVAQFVIPQSLR
-63 YKKFTNAILRFYST
+63 YKRFINAVLIFYTT
-77 ANNTWQGYGL
+77 ASVGYEFGTGVRL
-87 KVAPYLTGDTL
+87 SPYMTGDTL
-98 DALRYNNVE
+98 DELIWSNMGALGER
-107 TLGVKGDQITV
+107 GDIIEA
-118 EPLEFIGPS
+118 EPRS
-127 FPRWRDADIT
+127 WDRSQTFPRWRYLDIT
-137 GIFTNNI
+137 AIFK
-144 YDYTYFTIFI
+144 DYIVDGTYYTVMI
-154 NAFPGMAT
+154 NAFPGNTYGDYA
-162 DNNDWTGIGNASLTD
+162 GIGNASLEG
-177 YETRLILTYDDVP
+177 YETRLSLTYEDVP
-190 QLPPSPSYPVGTY
+190 QLPPAPSYPVGTY
-203 VSENTDLLFA
+203 VTENTDLLFA
-213 WNWESDTPATQAA
+213 WNWEATTGATQAA

-236 QSWTTVSL
+236 ESWTTVSL

-257 SVQGVYQWRIK
+257 AQGVYQWRIK
-268 DTNDAGEVS
+268 GTNDAGEVS

-289 QPAAPVIDNVPNKA
+289 QPAAPVIDNIPNKA

-371 FTINAAGPTKPT
+371 FTINAAGPSKPT

-392 ITVETDTAGSQNYA
+392 ITIETDTAASTNYA
-406 LIRKKGEEGPE
+406 VIRQEGEDGAEE
-417 KILGFMPMGKFTDS
+417 ILGTTTAGKFTDS

-436 RQYKYIVRTWE
+436 RQYKYIVRAWAT
-447 SGGYTDSDPERV
+447 GGYTDSDPERV

-523 IEDEDQKERL
+523 IGEDQKERL
-533 VAMSKKDRIYYR
+533 VAMSRKDRIYYR

>member
-1 MGTAT
+1 MGSALLT
-6 VIISKGTWICSIN
+6 ISKGTWIYKNNQIP
-19 TASHTSENMMESSME
+19 HTSDNLLR
-34 TNIHSEHY
+34 TN
-42 NGPSPYI
+42 YI
-49 KTAVAQFEIPHSLR
+49 TGNETAVAQFVIPQNLR
-63 YKKFTNAILRFYST
+63 YKRFIGATLIMYTTSRAGT
-77 ANNTWQGYGL
+77 SESFGTGCRL
-87 KVAPYLTGDTL
+87 SPYKTRDTL
-98 DALRYNNVE
+98 DELIWNNRG
-107 TLGVKGDQITV
+107 TLGEQGDIIEA
-118 EPLEFIGPS
+118 EPQSWDQSET
-127 FPRWRDADIT
+127 FPRWRYLDVTA
-137 GIFTNNI
+137 IFK
-144 YDYTYFTIFI
+144 DYIVDGTYYTIMI
-154 NAFPGMAT
+154 NAWPGLGAGYYA
-162 DNNDWTGIGNASLTD
+162 GIGNASLTD
-177 YETRLILTYDDVP
+177 YETRLSVDYEDVP

-203 VSENTDLLFA
+203 VMENTDLLFA
-213 WNWESDTPATQAA
+213 WNWETTTGSSQAA

-236 QSWTTVSL
+236 ESWTTVSL

-257 SVQGVYQWRIK
+257 AQGVYQWRIK
-268 DTNDAGEVS
+268 GTNDAGEVS
-277 DYSSIAEFNVVG
+277 EYSSIAEFNVVG
-289 QPAAPVIDNVPNKA
+289 QPAVPVIDNVPNKA

-371 FTINAAGPTKPT
+371 FTINAAGPSKPT

-392 ITVETDTAGSQNYA
+392 ITIETDTAASTNYA
-406 LIRKKGEEGPE
+406 VIRQKGEDGAEE
-417 KILGFMPMGKFTDS
+417 ILGTMTAGKFTDS

-436 RQYKYIVRTWE
+436 RQYKYIVRAWAT
-447 SGGYTDSDPERV
+447 GGYTDSDPERV

-533 VAMSKKDRIYYR
+533 VAMSRKDRIYYR

>member
-1 MGTAT
+1 MGSALLT
-6 VIISKGTWICSIN
+6 ISKGTWIYKNNQIP
-19 TASHTSENMMESSME
+19 HTSDNLLRTS
-34 TNIHSEHY
+34 
-42 NGPSPYI
+42 YI
-49 KTAVAQFEIPHSLR
+49 TGNETAVAQFVIPQNLR
-63 YKKFTNAILRFYST
+63 YKRFIGATLIMYTTPRTGTSESFGT
-77 ANNTWQGYGL
+77 GCRL
-87 KVAPYLTGDTL
+87 SPYKTRDTL
-98 DALRYNNVE
+98 DELIWNNRG
-107 TLGVKGDQITV
+107 TLGEQGDIIEA
-118 EPLEFIGPS
+118 EPQSWDQSET
-127 FPRWRDADIT
+127 FPRWRYLDVTA
-137 GIFTNNI
+137 IFK
-144 YDYTYFTIFI
+144 DYIVDGTYYTIMI
-154 NAFPGMAT
+154 NAWPGLAAGMYA
-162 DNNDWTGIGNASLTD
+162 GIGNASLTD
-177 YETRLILTYDDVP
+177 YETRLSVDYEDVP

-203 VSENTDLLFA
+203 VMENTDLLFA
-213 WNWESDTPATQAA
+213 WSWETTTGSSQAA

-236 QSWTTVSL
+236 ESWTTVSL

-257 SVQGVYQWRIK
+257 AQGVYQWRIK
-268 DTNDAGEVS
+268 GTNDAGEVS

-392 ITVETDTAGSQNYA
+392 ITIETDTAASTNYA
-406 LIRKKGEEGPE
+406 VIRQKGEDGAEE
-417 KILGFMPMGKFTDS
+417 ILGTMTAGKFTDS

-436 RQYKYIVRTWE
+436 RQYKYIVRAWAT
-447 SGGYTDSDPERV
+447 GGYTDSDPERV

-533 VAMSKKDRIYYR
+533 VAMSRKDRIYYR

>member
-1 MGTAT
+1 MGSSLLTLT
-6 VIISKGTWICSIN
+6 KGTWIAKNNQQVHSSDN
-19 TASHTSENMMESSME
+19 LLRTSVTPDHE
-34 TNIHSEHY
+34 
-42 NGPSPYI
+42 
-49 KTAVAQFEIPHSLR
+49 TAVVQFTIPQSIR
-63 YKKFTNAILRFYST
+63 YKRFIGATLIFYTT
-77 ANNTWQGYGL
+77 AASSSGPDYGAGA
-87 KVAPYLTGDTL
+87 KISAYKTGDTL
-98 DALRYNNVE
+98 DQLIYNNLG
-107 TLGVKGDQITV
+107 TLGEVTDVVQA
-118 EPLEFIGPS
+118 EPNVLNPNYGT
-127 FPRWRDADIT
+127 FPRWRYLDVT
-137 GIFTNNI
+137 GIFKDNI
-144 YDYTYFTIFI
+144 VDKTYFTVLV
-154 NAFPGMAT
+154 NAMPGIGDYYA
-162 DNNDWTGIGNASLTD
+162 GIGNTSLTD
-177 YETRLILTYDDVP
+177 YETKLSLDYEDVP

-203 VSENTDLLFA
+203 VTENTDLLFA
-213 WNWESDTPATQAA
+213 WNWEATTGATQAA

-236 QSWTTVSL
+236 ESWTTVSL

-257 SVQGVYQWRIK
+257 AQGVYQWRIK
-268 DTNDAGEVS
+268 GTNDAGEVS

-361 GLVSDWGTKA
+361 GLVSNWGTKA

-406 LIRKKGEEGPE
+406 LIRKEGEEGPE

-533 VAMSKKDRIYYR
+533 VTMSRKDRIFYR

>member
-1 MGTAT
+1 MGSALLTL
-6 VIISKGTWICSIN
+6 SKGTWIYIQEQ
-19 TASHTSENMMESSME
+19 TPHTSDNLMRSVWQ
-34 TNIHSEHY
+34 TD
-42 NGPSPYI
+42 GF
-49 KTAVAQFEIPHSLR
+49 TAVAQFTIPSNLR
-63 YKKFTNAILRFYST
+63 YKRFTNATLIIYST
-77 ANNTWQGYGL
+77 AGSSGGYDQGTGL
-87 KVAPYLTGDTL
+87 KISPYKTGDTL
-98 DALRYNNVE
+98 DSLIWSNVAALGER
-107 TLGVKGDQITV
+107 GDIITV
-118 EPLEFIGPS
+118 EPLSWTSDS
-127 FPRWRDADIT
+127 FPRWRYIDIT
-137 GIFTNNI
+137 SIFTSNLV
-144 YDYTYFTIFI
+144 DATYFTVMI
-154 NAFPGMAT
+154 NAAPGFGYSY
-162 DNNDWTGIGNASLTD
+162 TGIGNVSNTGYETKLSLT
-177 YETRLILTYDDVP
+177 YEDVP
-190 QLPPSPSYPVGTY
+190 QLPPAPSYPVGTY
-203 VSENTDLLFA
+203 VNENTDLLFA
-213 WNWESDTPATQAA
+213 WNWEATTGATQAA

-236 QSWTTVSL
+236 ESWTTVSL

-257 SVQGVYQWRIK
+257 AQGVYQWRIK
-268 DTNDAGEVS
+268 GTNDAGEVS

-371 FTINAAGPTKPT
+371 FTINAAGPSKPT

-392 ITVETDTAGSQNYA
+392 ITIETDTAASTNYA
-406 LIRKKGEEGPE
+406 VIRQEGEDGAEE
-417 KILGFMPMGKFTDS
+417 ILGTMTAGKFTDS

-436 RQYKYIVRTWE
+436 RQYKYIVRAWAT
-447 SGGYTDSDPERV
+447 GGYTDSDPERV

-533 VAMSKKDRIYYR
+533 VAMSRKDRIYYR

>member
-1 MGTAT
+1 MGSALLT
-6 VIISKGTWICSIN
+6 ISKGTWIYKNNQIP
-19 TASHTSENMMESSME
+19 HTSDNLLR
-34 TNIHSEHY
+34 TN
-42 NGPSPYI
+42 YI
-49 KTAVAQFEIPHSLR
+49 TGNETAVAQFVIPQNLR
-63 YKKFTNAILRFYST
+63 YKRFIGATLIMYTT
-77 ANNTWQGYGL
+77 ARARTSESFGTGCRL
-87 KVAPYLTGDTL
+87 SPYKTRDTL
-98 DALRYNNVE
+98 DELIWNNRG
-107 TLGVKGDQITV
+107 TLGEQGDIIEA
-118 EPLEFIGPS
+118 EPQSWDQSET
-127 FPRWRDADIT
+127 FPRWRYLDVTA
-137 GIFTNNI
+137 IFK
-144 YDYTYFTIFI
+144 DYIVDGTYYTIMI
-154 NAFPGMAT
+154 NAWPGLGSGYYA
-162 DNNDWTGIGNASLTD
+162 GIGNASLTD
-177 YETRLILTYDDVP
+177 YETRLSVDYEDVP

-203 VSENTDLLFA
+203 VTENTDLLFA
-213 WNWESDTPATQAA
+213 WNWEATTGATQAA

-236 QSWTTVSL
+236 ESWTVVSL
-244 TQTNHTYLLTGGL
+244 TQTTHTYLLTGGL
-257 SVQGVYQWRIK
+257 SQGVYQWRIK
-268 DTNDAGEVS
+268 GTNDAGEVS

-371 FTINAAGPTKPT
+371 FTINAAGPSKPT

-392 ITVETDTAGSQNYA
+392 ITIETDTAASTNYA
-406 LIRKKGEEGPE
+406 VIRQEGEDGAE
-417 KILGFMPMGKFTDS
+417 KILGTMTAGKFTDS

-436 RQYKYIVRTWE
+436 RQYKYIVRAWAT
-447 SGGYTDSDPERV
+447 GGYTDSDPERV

-533 VAMSKKDRIYYR
+533 VAMSRKDRIYYR

>member
-1 MGTAT
+1 MGTST
-6 VIISKGTWICSIN
+6 LTISKGTWIEPSN
-19 TASHTSENMMESSME
+19 QTPHTSDNLLRTAWYTDS
-34 TNIHSEHY
+34 Y
-42 NGPSPYI
+42 
-49 KTAVAQFEIPHSLR
+49 TAVAQFTIPQSIR
-63 YKKFTNAILRFYST
+63 YKRFINATLQFYT
-77 ANNTWQGYGL
+77 TGGL
-87 KVAPYLTGDTL
+87 QTSGTGVQISAYKTGDTL
-98 DALRYNNVE
+98 DSLIWSNMG
-107 TLGVKGDQITV
+107 TLGERGDIIV
-118 EPLEFIGPS
+118 AEPFGWDS
-127 FPRWRDADIT
+127 SQTFPRWRSLDVT

-144 YDYTYFTIFI
+144 VDGTYFTVMV
-154 NAFPGMAT
+154 NAFPGVSTNYA
-162 DNNDWTGIGNASLTD
+162 GIGNANLSG
-177 YETRLILTYDDVP
+177 YETKLILTYEDVP

-213 WNWESDTPATQAA
+213 WNWEATTGATQAA

-236 QSWTTVSL
+236 ESWTTVSL

-268 DTNDAGEVS
+268 GTNDAGEVS

-327 TVINDSVASSVAS
+327 KVIDDSVASSVAS

-361 GLVSDWGTKA
+361 GLVSNWGTKA

-406 LIRKKGEEGPE
+406 LIRKEGEEGPE

-533 VAMSKKDRIYYR
+533 VTMSRKDRIFYR

>member
-1 MGTAT
+1 MGSALLT
-6 VIISKGTWICSIN
+6 ISKGTWIYKNNQIP
-19 TASHTSENMMESSME
+19 HTSDNLLRTS
-34 TNIHSEHY
+34 
-42 NGPSPYI
+42 YI
-49 KTAVAQFEIPHSLR
+49 TGNETAVAQFVIPQNLR
-63 YKKFTNAILRFYST
+63 YKRFIGATLIMYTTPRTGTSESFGT
-77 ANNTWQGYGL
+77 GCRL
-87 KVAPYLTGDTL
+87 SPYKTRDTL
-98 DALRYNNVE
+98 DELIWNNRG
-107 TLGVKGDQITV
+107 TLGEQGDIIEA
-118 EPLEFIGPS
+118 EPQSWDQSET
-127 FPRWRDADIT
+127 FPRWRYLDVTA
-137 GIFTNNI
+137 IFK
-144 YDYTYFTIFI
+144 DYIVDGTYYTIMI
-154 NAFPGMAT
+154 NAWPGLGAGMYA
-162 DNNDWTGIGNASLTD
+162 GIGNASLTD
-177 YETRLILTYDDVP
+177 YETRLSVDYEDVP

-203 VSENTDLLFA
+203 VMENTDLLFA
-213 WNWESDTPATQAA
+213 WNWEATTGATQAA

-236 QSWTTVSL
+236 ESWTTVSL

-257 SVQGVYQWRIK
+257 AQGVYQWRIK
-268 DTNDAGEVS
+268 GTNDAGEVS

-371 FTINAAGPTKPT
+371 FTINAAGPSKPT

-392 ITVETDTAGSQNYA
+392 ITIETDTAASTNYA
-406 LIRKKGEEGPE
+406 VIRQEGEDGAEE
-417 KILGFMPMGKFTDS
+417 ILGTMTAGKFTDS

-436 RQYKYIVRTWE
+436 RQYKYIVRAWVT
-447 SGGYTDSDPERV
+447 GGYTDSDPERV

-483 YLPYTEDITGE
+483 YLPYTEDINGE
-494 MAVYNCIGRELPVVE
+494 MAAYNCVGRVLPVVE

-533 VAMSKKDRIYYR
+533 VAMSRKNRIFYR

>member
-1 MGTAT
+1 MGSALLT
-6 VIISKGTWICSIN
+6 ISKGTWIYKNNQIP
-19 TASHTSENMMESSME
+19 HTSDNLLR
-34 TNIHSEHY
+34 TN
-42 NGPSPYI
+42 YI
-49 KTAVAQFEIPHSLR
+49 TGNETAVAQFVIPQNLR
-63 YKKFTNAILRFYST
+63 YKRFIGATLIMYTTPRAGTSESFGT
-77 ANNTWQGYGL
+77 GCRL
-87 KVAPYLTGDTL
+87 SPYKTRDTL
-98 DALRYNNVE
+98 DELIWNNRG
-107 TLGVKGDQITV
+107 TLGEQGDIIEA
-118 EPLEFIGPS
+118 EPQSWDQSET
-127 FPRWRDADIT
+127 FPRWRYLDVTA
-137 GIFTNNI
+137 IFK
-144 YDYTYFTIFI
+144 DYIVDGTYYTIMI
-154 NAFPGMAT
+154 NAWPGLGAGYYA
-162 DNNDWTGIGNASLTD
+162 GIGNASLTD
-177 YETRLILTYDDVP
+177 YETRLSVDYEDVP

-203 VSENTDLLFA
+203 VMENTDLLFA
-213 WNWESDTPATQAA
+213 WNWETTTGSSQAA

-236 QSWTTVSL
+236 ESWTTVSL

-257 SVQGVYQWRIK
+257 AQGVYQWRIK
-268 DTNDAGEVS
+268 GTNDAGEVS

-371 FTINAAGPTKPT
+371 FTINAAGPSKPT

-392 ITVETDTAGSQNYA
+392 ITVETDTAASTNYA
-406 LIRKKGEEGPE
+406 VIRQEGEDGAE
-417 KILGFMPMGKFTDS
+417 KILGTMTAGKFTDS

-436 RQYKYIVRTWE
+436 RQYKYIVRAWAT
-447 SGGYTDSDPERV
+447 GGYTDSDPERV

-533 VAMSKKDRIYYR
+533 VAMSRKDRIYYR